1 MLDDAAKNTIA
12 GTASEPGEGAA
23 AGDKAHA
30 GSVCRFLR
38 IDLSTGAVNTEERDE
53 RYYRKWIGGSGIIA
67 DVLLREVA
75 PGVDPLGPEN
85 KLVFA
90 LSPIVGTPVYAA
102 GRNGVGGK
110 SPLSGGIAMCQVGEN
125 WGAELKKAGY
135 DVLIVEGKAD
145 KPVYIV
151 VNDGEV
157 NIADAGEIW
166 GLKTKETQAAI
177 RAELGDDRMRVA
189 MIGPGGEN
197 LVPFACIMNG
207 PFDAAGRGGL
217 GAVMGSKNLKAIAV
231 RGSGRPQVFD
241 RQAVKEMN
249 SWLLGGH
256 WKDFWLQ
263 QVLKEYGTGGPE
275 MEGMESVGHL
285 PVRNWQGAAFPGIKH
300 IHGGAMK
307 EKMSVG
313 SQDGCFGCPLRCKK
327 RLRSGAPYYCDEAYG
342 GPEYEAMCSLG
353 ANCQVEDAEAVTKAN
368 ELCNA
373 YSLDVISAGNT
384 ISFAMECFE
393 NGLLTLEDTGGIELR
408 FGNGQALV
416 QCVELMAKREG
427 IGALLAE
434 GSRAAA
440 QKIGR
445 GAEGFSI
452 EVKGVHPGMHEPRRL
467 PAFALGFMV
476 NPNGADHT
484 ANVHDDIFAS
494 EQGMKDFEFLGFY
507 DPVPMDDIGPR
518 KVGLFKVGHFREF
531 LNDCLLLCHLAYV
544 GVSFRVP
551 MEILKRVTGWD
562 VTEAE
567 LMRTSERIL
576 TAARLFNVR
585 EGMSAADDVLPKRYF
600 QPKTDGPYVAG
611 LDAQKMEAAKKY
623 YYTLMGWDQDGIPL
637 PERVDELYIFD

>member
-1 MLDDAAKNTIA
+1 
-12 GTASEPGEGAA
+12 
-23 AGDKAHA
+23 
-30 GSVCRFLR
+30 
-38 IDLSTGAVNTEERDE
+38 
-53 RYYRKWIGGSGIIA
+53 
-67 DVLLREVA
+67 
-75 PGVDPLGPEN
+75 
-85 KLVFA
+85 
-90 LSPIVGTPVYAA
+90 
-102 GRNGVGGK
+102 
-110 SPLSGGIAMCQVGEN
+110 
-125 WGAELKKAGY
+125 
-135 DVLIVEGKAD
+135 
-145 KPVYIV
+145 
-151 VNDGEV
+151 
-157 NIADAGEIW
+157 
-166 GLKTKETQAAI
+166 
-177 RAELGDDRMRVA
+177 
-189 MIGPGGEN
+189 
-197 LVPFACIMNG
+197 
-207 PFDAAGRGGL
+207 
-217 GAVMGSKNLKAIAV
+217 
-231 RGSGRPQVFD
+231 
-241 RQAVKEMN
+241 MN
-249 SWLLGGH
+249 SWLLGEH

-353 ANCQVEDAEAVTKAN
+353 ANCQVEDPEAVAKAN

-416 QCVELMAKREG
+416 QCWNSWRSG
-427 IGALLAE
+427 
-434 GSRAAA
+434 RASVRSWPRVRGPRP
-440 QKIGR
+440 GR
-445 GAEGFSI
+445 SAGERKAFSI

-531 LNDCLLLCHLAYV
+531 LNDCLLLCHLAFV

-600 QPKTDGPYVAG
+600 QPKTEGPYVAA

-623 YYTLMGWDQDGIPL
+623 YYALMGWDQDGIPL